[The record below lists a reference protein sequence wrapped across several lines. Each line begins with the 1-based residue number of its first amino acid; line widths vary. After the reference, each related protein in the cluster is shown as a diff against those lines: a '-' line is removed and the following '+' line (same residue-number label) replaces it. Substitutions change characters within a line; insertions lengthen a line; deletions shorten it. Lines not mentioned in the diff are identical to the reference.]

1 METLNT
7 KRLLDLFSRKL
18 SLLEEVLAYS
28 KEQRKLAYRDNQ
40 SRYDNLIES
49 RAKCLEDLG
58 KLEVVLEKNLNRLKE
73 KFGDDVDFQEKLYE
87 QNSKVTAILKE
98 IIELD
103 QDNRDKMLKERTELK
118 AKLQS
123 VNRGRKGVAGYKG
136 NNRYS
141 AAGIFTDNKG

>member
-7 KRLLDLFSRKL
+7 KRLLELFSRKL
-18 SLLEEVLAYS
+18 GLLEEVLAYS
-28 KEQRKLAYRDNQ
+28 KEQRKLSYRDHQ

-58 KLEVVLEKNLNRLKE
+58 KLEVVLERNLNRLND
-73 KFGDDVDFQEKLYE
+73 KFGAEADFQDELYE
-87 QNSKVTAILKE
+87 QNSKVTAMLKE

-103 QDNRDKMLKERTELK
+103 RENNARMLKERSD
-118 AKLQS
+118 LQARLQN

-136 NNRYS
+136 NNQYS
-141 AAGIFTDNKG
+141 AAGVFTDNRG